1 MVLVVLV
8 VLRFSTF
15 FIFNRCAC
23 LLWDGGSRGSRG
35 SPIFK
40 CFLFLNR
47 MCIFLDFES
56 VHLFA
61 LGDGPLAVVVL
72 RFSSALRVKGPKID
86 ADGKGRLFA
95 LV

>member
-1 MVLVVLV
+1 
-8 VLRFSTF
+8 
-15 FIFNRCAC
+15 
-23 LLWDGGSRGSRG
+23 
-35 SPIFK
+35 
-40 CFLFLNR
+40 
-47 MCIFLDFES
+47 MCWVIFES